1 MYMRIPLSA
10 QLQVGDV
17 IATDNDICTYS
28 DGDRSGF
35 SRHDKMALRPVSL
48 AQAGPATVPSDAVN
62 PVDALRELRE
72 TLTALDGG
80 VVEVTRDS
88 YELAAAK
95 REARTQV
102 LRSIAVLARTFRM
115 VKLEQPKEGA

>member
-17 IATDNDICTYS
+17 IATENDVCTYS

-48 AQAGPATVPSDAVN
+48 VQAGPATVPSAAVN

-72 TLTALDGG
+72 TLTALDRAP
-80 VVEVTRDS
+80 VEMATGA
-88 YELAAAK
+88 YQLEAAK
-95 REARTQV
+95 REARAQV
-102 LRSIAVLARTFRM
+102 LRSIAALARMLRM
-115 VKLEQPKEGA
+115 VQADEPKEGA